1 MPESREFI
9 KRAAAA
15 LDDVMARPF
24 VSTHGVHAENK
35 AITVKQQLDRTALEI
50 LAKAIVAS
58 IDDEGRANLARI
70 GGFLAKQA
78 PDFHARDYGFA
89 RLSEILTASGL
100 VDVESAP
107 TNLNT
112 ITVKLKAPTAMK

>member
-15 LDDVMARPF
+15 LDEVMARPF
-24 VSTHGVHAENK
+24 VSTHGVHGENK
-35 AITVKQQLDRTALEI
+35 ANAKQPLDRTALEN

-58 IDDEGRANLARI
+58 IDEEGRANLARV

-89 RLSEILTASGL
+89 RLSEMLIASGL
-100 VDVESAP
+100 VDVESSRNNP
-107 TNLNT
+107 NT
-112 ITVKLKAPTAMK
+112 VTVKLKASNAMK